1 MGFKVFEK
9 GSAPAP
15 TVPTVTI
22 QKRGMFSL
30 NEAAFALIDEPE
42 AVEFLWD
49 EENRLIAIQAAKLTD
64 PNAYP
69 TRRQGPAGAKPQK
82 KGIVL
87 IAGTMFTKFIGI
99 DTSVAKRWVP
109 DRDGNMLIVD
119 LNKPAQTVA
128 SNRRSADDAAGKIE
142 EDADE

>member
-1 MGFKVFEK
+1 MAFKVFEK

-15 TVPTVTI
+15 TIPTVTI

-30 NEAAFALIDEPE
+30 NEAAFSLIDEPE
-42 AVEFLWD
+42 AVQFLWD
-49 EENRLIAIQAAKLTD
+49 DEKRLIAIQAAKLTD

-69 TRRQGPAGAKPQK
+69 TRRQGPAGATPQK
-82 KGIVL
+82 RGIVL

-109 DRDGNMLIVD
+109 DREGDMLIVD

-128 SNRRSADDAAGKIE
+128 SNRRSADEAADKIE
-142 EDADE
+142 EESR

>member
-1 MGFKVFEK
+1 MAFKVFEK
-9 GSAPAP
+9 GSAPVS

-30 NEAAFALIDEPE
+30 NDAAYSLIAEPE
-42 AVEFLWD
+42 AVQFLWD

-69 TRRQGPAGAKPQK
+69 TRRQGPAGSPSQK
-82 KGIVL
+82 RGIVL

-99 DTSVAKRWVP
+99 DTTVAKRWVP
-109 DRDGNMLIVD
+109 ELDNDMLIVD
-119 LNKPAQTVA
+119 LNKPSQTVA
-128 SNRRSADDAAGKIE
+128 SNRRGNSEHAGKD
-142 EDADE
+142 EDES

>member
-15 TVPTVTI
+15 TIPTVTI

-30 NEAAFALIDEPE
+30 NGAAFSSIHEPE
-42 AVEFLWD
+42 AVQFLWD

-69 TRRQGPAGAKPQK
+69 TRRQGPAGAPQK
-82 KGIVL
+82 RGIVL

-99 DTSVAKRWVP
+99 DVSVAKRWVP
-109 DRDGNMLIVD
+109 ERDGDMLIVD

-128 SNRRSADDAAGKIE
+128 SNRKSVDVEAKKIKE
-142 EDADE
+142 EVE

>member
-15 TVPTVTI
+15 TIPTVTI

-30 NEAAFALIDEPE
+30 NEAAFSSIDEPE
-42 AVEFLWD
+42 AVQFLWD
-49 EENRLIAIQAAKLTD
+49 EENRLIAIQAAKLED

-69 TRRQGPAGAKPQK
+69 TRRQGPVNAPQK
-82 KGIVL
+82 RGIVL

-99 DTSVAKRWVP
+99 DTSIAKRWVP
-109 DRDGNMLIVD
+109 ERDGNMLIVD
-119 LNKPAQTVA
+119 LNKPSQTVA
-128 SNRRSADDAAGKIE
+128 SNRKSADAAAKKIE
-142 EDADE
+142 ETSP

>member
-15 TVPTVTI
+15 TIPTVTI

-30 NEAAFALIDEPE
+30 NEAAFSMIDEPE
-42 AVEFLWD
+42 AVQFLWD

-69 TRRQGPAGAKPQK
+69 TRRQGPAGAPQK
-82 KGIVL
+82 RGIVL
-87 IAGTMFTKFIGI
+87 IAGSMFTKFIGI

-109 DRDGNMLIVD
+109 EREGDMLIVD

-128 SNRRSADDAAGKIE
+128 SNRKSADAAPEKKE
-142 EDADE
+142 EEGA